1 MVVLHSSV
9 AGTLESSD
17 ALVTINPA
25 SDGLSLHIES
35 SVLNQFGKQI
45 KAVVADV
52 LKEMKVEYGEVTVVD
67 RGALDCT
74 LRARVMTAILRA
86 ANQSYDFPGWREV
99 TNEKRGE

>member
-67 RGALDCT
+67 RLDCT

>member
-1 MVVLHSSV
+1 MLILHSSV

-25 SDGLSLHIES
+25 LDGLNIHIES

-52 LKEMKVEYGEVTVVD
+52 LKEMEVEHAEVTVVD
-67 RGALDCT
+67 HGALDCA

-86 ANQSYDFPGWREV
+86 ADCSYDFPGRREV
-99 TNEKRGE
+99 RGEQNGK